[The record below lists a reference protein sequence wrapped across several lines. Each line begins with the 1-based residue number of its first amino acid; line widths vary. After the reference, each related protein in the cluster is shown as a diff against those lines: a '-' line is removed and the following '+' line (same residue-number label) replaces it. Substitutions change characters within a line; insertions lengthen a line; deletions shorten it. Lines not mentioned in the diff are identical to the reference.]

1 MSALLALVR
10 SELTKILT
18 LPSLRIF
25 FGALLVLHVAIQV
38 VPLGLYIDAVAGIDA
53 NGMIEIFEGERV
65 PAVLEITE
73 QLLAGM
79 FAPVP
84 LLPVAGALVAGSE
97 FWTGQIG
104 VSAAASASRV
114 RLVAAKS
121 IATALVTVTACV
133 VLALITNAVMF
144 PAVRDWDPSILVSG
158 GVLDGYL
165 RVTLVAVC
173 ATLVALG
180 LTLLTR
186 RALVGILVMAVLLGV
201 TISQVVAAL
210 APAVDAAL
218 PISAARNLLFSDSP
232 DVLPPLTSGPSAAA
246 IVLVVWALA
255 AVAASAAALTRR
267 DAR

>member
-1 MSALLALVR
+1 MSALPALVR

-18 LPSLRIF
+18 LPSVWIF
-25 FGALLVLHVAIQV
+25 LGVLLVLHVAVQAFS
-38 VPLGLYIDAVAGIDA
+38 LGLYTDAVAGIDA
-53 NGMIEIFEGERV
+53 SGMIEIFEGERV
-65 PAVLEITE
+65 PAVPEITE
-73 QLLAGM
+73 QLVAGM

-84 LLPVAGALVAGSE
+84 LLPVAGALIAGSE

-114 RLVAAKS
+114 RLVAAKTV
-121 IATALVTVTACV
+121 ATGLVTVAACG
-133 VLALITNAVMF
+133 VLALLTSAVMF
-144 PAVRDWDPSILVSG
+144 PAVRSWEPSILVSG
-158 GVLDGYL
+158 GVLTGYL

-180 LTLLTR
+180 ITLLTR
-186 RALVGILVMAVLLGV
+186 RALVAILVLAVLLGV

-218 PISAARNLLFSDSP
+218 PISAARNLLFAES
-232 DVLPPLTSGPSAAA
+232 VNVVPPLTSGPSTAAL
-246 IVLVVWALA
+246 VLVVWALA
-255 AVAASAAALTRR
+255 AVAASTAALTRR